1 MPYLPGPGKST
12 STLKLKGYGNMLT
25 YYDHK
30 LGRERVKRR
39 YTWAGWSFCGG
50 IVLGMIVAHV
60 L

>member
-1 MPYLPGPGKST
+1 
-12 STLKLKGYGNMLT
+12 MLT

-39 YTWAGWSFCGG
+39 YTWAFWAFCGG
-50 IVLGMIVAHV
+50 LAFGAVFAHV